1 MASVP
6 DPVPLFSARESHAP
20 LEPALA
26 AAFSRV
32 LQSGRFVLGEE
43 VAAFERELAAWLE
56 VDADRVVGVSSGSDA
71 LVVALLALDV
81 GAGAEVVTTP
91 FTFVA
96 TAEAIARVGARPVFA
111 DIDPATL
118 NLDPAAARAA
128 ITERTRAVIPVHLFG
143 HPAPMDFGSVPAPV
157 PEPVPVIED
166 AAQALGARAAGKR
179 VGTIGAAGCF
189 SFFPTKPL
197 GALGDGGAVVTQSGG
212 PADRVRRLRQHGS
225 ADRRAHLELGG
236 NWRLDALQAALLR
249 AKLPHLA
256 GWIDQRR
263 ALAAAYSRA
272 LADLD
277 GVALPAAAAAAG
289 NEPAWAH
296 YVLRVRDG
304 RRDALAQYLD
314 AHAIGCA
321 VYYRRPLHLEPAFAH
336 LGYARG
342 AFPHAERAADE
353 LIAIPLFPGLGADR
367 QGRVID
373 AVRGFFRP

>member
-6 DPVPLFSARESHAP
+6 VSAPVPLFSASESHAP

-26 AAFSRV
+26 AAFARV
-32 LQSGRFVLGEE
+32 LQSGRFVLGDE

-71 LVVALLALDV
+71 LVAALLALDV

-111 DIDPATL
+111 DIDPVTL

-128 ITERTRAVIPVHLFG
+128 ITPRTQAVIPVHLFG
-143 HPAPMDFGSVPAPV
+143 HPAPMDFGSVP
-157 PEPVPVIED
+157 VIED
-166 AAQALGARAAGKR
+166 AAQAIGARTAGKP

-263 ALAAAYSRA
+263 ALAAAYSH
-272 LADLD
+272 
-277 GVALPAAAAAAG
+277 ALPAAAAGAAAAAAAG
-289 NEPAWAH
+289 NEPAGAH
-296 YVLRVRDG
+296 YVLRVHDGRRDG
-304 RRDALAQYLD
+304 RRDALAQHLD

-353 LIAIPLFPGLGADR
+353 LIAIPLFPGLDADR

>member
-6 DPVPLFSARESHAP
+6 VSAPVPLFSARESHAP

-26 AAFSRV
+26 AAFARV
-32 LQSGRFVLGEE
+32 LQSGRFVLGDE

-71 LVVALLALDV
+71 LVAALLALDV

-111 DIDPATL
+111 DIDPVTL

-128 ITERTRAVIPVHLFG
+128 ITPRTQAVIPVHLFG
-143 HPAPMDFGSVPAPV
+143 HPAPMDFGSVP
-157 PEPVPVIED
+157 VIED
-166 AAQALGARAAGKR
+166 AAQAIGARTAGKR

-277 GVALPAAAAAAG
+277 AIALPAAAAG
-289 NEPAWAH
+289 NEAAWAH
-296 YVLRVRDG
+296 YVLRVRNG
-304 RRDALAQYLD
+304 TRDALAQHLD

-336 LGYARG
+336 LGHARG

-353 LIAIPLFPGLGADR
+353 LIAIPLFPGLDADR